1 MEISFQIICNIR
13 EKKSSTSIIYVCF
26 SYQMFITFSFMLR
39 KKNNQITQP
48 TPITQTLYTGCVWI
62 LYLSK
67 KLYRAFKLSTMNIF
81 FYAGEH
87 NIKITLVLFEEF
99 ATHFWWFN
107 INRIVFIN
115 LWWGLD
121 SKQMQDYINHKN
133 EHCKICYK
141 H

>member
-13 EKKSSTSIIYVCF
+13 EKKVQLQLFMFVFHIKCSSLFLLCCEKKQSNYSTNSNYANTLHWLCMNVA
-26 SYQMFITFSFMLR
+26 SF
-39 KKNNQITQP
+39 KK
-48 TPITQTLYTGCVWI
+48 
-62 LYLSK
+62 S
-67 KLYRAFKLSTMNIF
+67 YRAFKLSTMNIF

-115 LWWGLD
+115 L
-121 SKQMQDYINHKN
+121 
-133 EHCKICYK
+133 
-141 H
+141 